1 MEKMYIIYV
10 FVYVDMCFVSIL
22 RTTACTRYGGL
33 GMQKFARN
41 VSDGYDIC

>member
-1 MEKMYIIYV
+1 MYIIYV
-10 FVYVDMCFVSIL
+10 FVYVDMFLVSIL